1 MDAGQVIWLVIFPF
15 PYSLLAV
22 YWLSK
27 PTLAP
32 SVTTIGGQTLPNLV
46 RVPDS
51 IVQPGVLRP
60 LMEGPLRP
68 WQFLMYSEMSLPLYT
83 LLHMRITS
91 WIFEVITKYPN
102 TRTQLASR
110 RLEREKIR
118 KMR

>member
-91 WIFEVITKYPN
+91 WIFEVITKYQNPAGKQK
-102 TRTQLASR
+102 TRK
-110 RLEREKIR
+110 REDQKDEIR
-118 KMR
+118 